1 MKKSTKISL
10 VLTGVAVTACSS
22 QVFAADSMTLG
33 GMASQIIDSLASVT
47 KLITAGAYI
56 AGMGFAVSAILKF
69 KAHKDNAQQ
78 TPIGTP
84 IGLTFVAAALVFLP
98 SILSI
103 TGQTMFKGGTTAG
116 PSGVVFTSS

>member
-1 MKKSTKISL
+1 MKSSTKISL
-10 VLTGVAVTACSS
+10 ILTGIVITTLSAPVLAG
-22 QVFAADSMTLG
+22 QDLG
-33 GMASQIIDSLASVT
+33 GMASNIIKSLSSVT
-47 KLITAGAYI
+47 KLITAGAYR
-56 AGMGFAVSAILKF
+56 AGMGFGVSAILKF

-103 TGQTMFKGGTTAG
+103 TGQTMFGSEGTVAG
-116 PSGVVFTSS
+116 PTGLIFTGS